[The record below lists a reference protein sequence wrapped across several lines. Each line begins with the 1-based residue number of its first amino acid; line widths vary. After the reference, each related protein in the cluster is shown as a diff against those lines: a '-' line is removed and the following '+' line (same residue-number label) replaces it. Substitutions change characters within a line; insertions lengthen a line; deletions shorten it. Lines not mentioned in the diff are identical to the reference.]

1 MLVTPLN
8 LSITFRA
15 LLNAKSS
22 FISAFLDKNIAQ
34 FGPLQLWPSICF
46 DLTGSHCSALG
57 AWWGNSPDSTAIFC
71 STYYLDTWTP
81 LSFDPLNPCFIDLT
95 STRMRC
101 CYLVC
106 WGHELPVCLWRQ
118 LDSQLGICDEFFR
131 HWRRL
136 KSSKAVLTVRSVSM
150 RTNEG
155 RKETGMP
162 WAGDQSNEL
171 SNLHAH
177 YWVYSALQCAADSS
191 FKQFQQYAF
200 SSVQPCWTCLS
211 L

>member
-1 MLVTPLN
+1 MPKV
-8 LSITFRA
+8 A
-15 LLNAKSS
+15 S
-22 FISAFLDKNIAQ
+22 FLHFLTRNIAQ

-71 STYYLDTWTP
+71 STYYLGYMNPAFFWPIEPVFHWFDIDKDALLLLSLLRPWTTSMP
-81 LSFDPLNPCFIDLT
+81 LAAAWLSA
-95 STRMRC
+95 R
-101 CYLVC
+101 YLRRVFQT
-106 WGHELPVCLWRQ
+106 LR
-118 LDSQLGICDEFFR
+118 
-131 HWRRL
+131 RRL